1 MVEILL
7 RNIRASLKPLDTGR
21 LYLLNLGALKAL
33 ELVPLIRVLTGQ
45 KTGED
50 ACYFYSRTE
59 ANRVRWVSY
68 HFQAEPEL
76 LQDDP
81 DVVEFLSAL
90 QGKPSSLP
98 T

>member
-1 MVEILL
+1 MVSPPPPARSWKLGARRLVEILL

-50 ACYFYSRTE
+50 ACYFLQPHRG
-59 ANRVRWVSY
+59 
-68 HFQAEPEL
+68 EP
-76 LQDDP
+76 
-81 DVVEFLSAL
+81 SAL
-90 QGKPSSLP
+90 GFLPLSSRARTP
-98 T
+98 AR